1 MCISGGKSN
10 FSYGTAAW
18 PPPNSGGAWP
28 MTHSLS
34 TTSAPDASRAASW
47 WTKSAPLSRGNAPTN
62 GGPMASTAQARLQA
76 LCPPRPPMPRIKR
89 ERMRPSAG
97 ERFLRALATYIA
109 HWGEEDTPALPFIH
123 RMEILSERD
132 WSSATFVGS
141 RVRIML
147 SYAPVDEAAV
157 ARLSARLTSADYRL
171 GAYILADLATDAR
184 HGGMLLEA
192 LVLEMH

>member
-97 ERFLRALATYIA
+97 ERLLRALATLIA
-109 HWGEEDTPALPFIH
+109 GWSEGDADLPFIH
-123 RMEILSERD
+123 HIELLAESD
-132 WSSATFVGS
+132 WSSATFVGV
-141 RVRIML
+141 RTRIML
-147 SYAPVDEAAV
+147 SYAPVEATA
-157 ARLSARLTSADYRL
+157 AAQLSDHLTTADYRL
-171 GAYILADLATDAR
+171 GAHLVADLQTSAR
-184 HGGMLLEA
+184 RGGMMVEALLLE
-192 LVLEMH
+192 VH